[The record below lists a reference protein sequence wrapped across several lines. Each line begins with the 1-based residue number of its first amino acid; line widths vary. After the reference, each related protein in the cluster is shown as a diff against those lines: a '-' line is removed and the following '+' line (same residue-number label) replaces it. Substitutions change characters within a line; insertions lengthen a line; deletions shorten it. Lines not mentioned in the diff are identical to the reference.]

1 MTLNQWGESMEE
13 LRPGTMEFRFAELI
27 WERAPVPS
35 GELVPLCEKAFGWK
49 KSTTYTM
56 LRRLCERG
64 IFANEDGA
72 VTVRQTR
79 EEFLS
84 CQSERYVEESFGG
97 SLPRFLT
104 AFCAR
109 KKLSEKD
116 IEELRALIDAQR
128 R

>member
-1 MTLNQWGESMEE
+1 MDTLRRDSME
-13 LRPGTMEFRFAELI
+13 MRFAELI
-27 WERAPVPS
+27 WVHAPIPS
-35 GELVPLCEKAFGWK
+35 GALIPLCEEAFGWK

-64 IFANEDGA
+64 IFRNENGT
-72 VTVRQTR
+72 VTTLVTQ
-79 EEFLS
+79 EEFFS
-84 CQSERYVEESFGG
+84 RQSERYVEESFGG

-109 KKLSEKD
+109 RKLSDRE

-128 R
+128 KE